1 MRKGTKR
8 KTLGENKNEKCRK
21 TTGRDGDK
29 LYQLKTRSGRVL
41 FWVQKF
47 EKNRKK
53 KKRMNSV

>member
-8 KTLGENKNEKCRK
+8 KNLGEKKNEKCRK

-47 EKNRKK
+47 EKKK
-53 KKRMNSV
+53 